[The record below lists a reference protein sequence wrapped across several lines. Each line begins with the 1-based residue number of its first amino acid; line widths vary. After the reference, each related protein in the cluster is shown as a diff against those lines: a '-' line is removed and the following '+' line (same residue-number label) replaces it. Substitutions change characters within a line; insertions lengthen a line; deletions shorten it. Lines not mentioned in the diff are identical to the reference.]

1 MLTHEMEMESRFE
14 IENEIEMEVSISST
28 LSITFARACTFPK
41 HKNIDVPMQVF
52 SPLAQERAVH
62 STHVYFKR
70 DKIQL
75 ARMARYTLQEAA
87 ALPGI

>member
-1 MLTHEMEMESRFE
+1 MLILEMEMKSRIE

-52 SPLAQERAVH
+52 SPLALGKHSH

-70 DKIQL
+70 DEI
-75 ARMARYTLQEAA
+75 
-87 ALPGI
+87 